1 MSELESI
8 PPTPLTSNIVSTGTS
23 TGTGTDGLRSAYEAA
38 AGADK
43 ANGAA
48 GGGGLQFPGHLNLMA
63 PPSAHLLTRRSPV
76 AAWPHSRL
84 GTPASAGGPLSW
96 SKGPA
101 VRVHRLS
108 AEDEAA
114 VEAAVEIGYLLSQY
128 SQADADLLLQTLQKE
143 GNLNLIS
150 STTPKGH

>member
-1 MSELESI
+1 MSELESA
-8 PPTPLTSNIVSTGTS
+8 PPTPQLSTSAY
-23 TGTGTDGLRSAYEAA
+23 GLRSSYEAGSGASGA
-38 AGADK
+38 AGAAVDK
-43 ANGAA
+43 MNRSGVS
-48 GGGGLQFPGHLNLMA
+48 FPSHLTLMA
-63 PPSAHLLTRRSPV
+63 PPSVYPLTKRSPV

-84 GTPASAGGPLSW
+84 GTPASAAGPSW
-96 SKGPA
+96 SNKGPA
-101 VRVHRLS
+101 RVHRLS